1 MINSSFPE
9 SIIFRKVYLI
19 FILLYS
25 GKFIYYS
32 LRSLLTSHVLANKR
46 VKLYNVFGEEGDDI
60 KYNFDQVLPGD
71 SLELSIKKEIG
82 GVKVVDLDLKKKS
95 KTSSGTQHKKKDDII
110 NEKND
115 QIKEKNR
122 QIRTLR
128 GRITQLE
135 QDKNALKDDNK
146 YLTQQNKYLTDCLLK
161 SLPNNQQ
168 QPIMDNN
175 YYSGGGNSGS
185 SFSNNQQR
193 PNMNNNNNYYY
204 YNGGGGGFSQVWIFS
219 NIMRALMNSVA
230 FASFLIYLK
239 LSLPSNH
246 LILEEK
252 RIFKPHIL

>member
-1 MINSSFPE
+1 MVNTVYFSVSVPFPVLDKHFVFVTGSSIKLGNWKANKALKLKKDKDDRWVG
-9 SIIFRKVYLI
+9 IIKLVGLPTNYTYFIGYYIKSEKSAKKDVAI
-19 FILLYS
+19 FQWETLV
-25 GKFIYYS
+25 KP
-32 LRSLLTSHVLANKR
+32 RSLLTSHVLANKR

-82 GVKVVDLDLKKKS
+82 GVKGVDLDLKKKS
-95 KTSSGTQHKKKDDII
+95 KTVSGTQHKKKDDII

-161 SLPNNQQ
+161 SLP
-168 QPIMDNN
+168 
-175 YYSGGGNSGS
+175 
-185 SFSNNQQR
+185 
-193 PNMNNNNNYYY
+193 
-204 YNGGGGGFSQVWIFS
+204 
-219 NIMRALMNSVA
+219 
-230 FASFLIYLK
+230 
-239 LSLPSNH
+239 SL
-246 LILEEK
+246 
-252 RIFKPHIL
+252 